1 MAGAAVVVLERNA
14 VAGRGLYIYLFSLLR
29 PDRFCDSNS
38 CICGNTAVTKS
49 VCPTAAAK
57 CLPDAICPHSRWRSQ
72 PLSSVSRKQ
81 RYNTLDFPTE
91 NRVPTG
97 MLLAPIGN
105 PDFASK
111 IVCQQGC
118 FSTLLETQS
127 RGISPLW
134 TPPIIFCACVYT
146 TRILHSIYSAL
157 KIENRHSFHLL
168 PR

>member
-1 MAGAAVVVLERNA
+1 MVVLERNA
-14 VAGRGLYIYLFSLLR
+14 AAGRGLYIYLFSLLR

-72 PLSSVSRKQ
+72 PLSDVRREQ
-81 RYNTLDFPTE
+81 RYNTL
-91 NRVPTG
+91 
-97 MLLAPIGN
+97 
-105 PDFASK
+105 DFASK